1 MIDWCISPDF
11 ERPKDRGWFFP
22 SFEIQ
27 ELLIPQINPGKQ
39 LIDEYG
45 ETEFTTEDC
54 TRIKANIE
62 YLIESGIYER
72 RESVDFDAFGKG
84 LVTLSCTDITN
95 CLMNLHEAA
104 DLAEKRNGV
113 LRFLGD

>member
-27 ELLIPQINPGKQ
+27 ELLIPQINPGKT
-39 LIDEYG
+39 LVDEYG
-45 ETEFTTEDC
+45 ATEFTTEDC
-54 TRIKANIE
+54 RRIKGNID

-72 RESVDFDAFGKG
+72 RESVNFDAFGKG
-84 LVTLSCTDITN
+84 VVRLSCQEIMT
-95 CLMNLHEAA
+95 CLMKLHEAA
-104 DLAEKRNGV
+104 DIAEKRNGI